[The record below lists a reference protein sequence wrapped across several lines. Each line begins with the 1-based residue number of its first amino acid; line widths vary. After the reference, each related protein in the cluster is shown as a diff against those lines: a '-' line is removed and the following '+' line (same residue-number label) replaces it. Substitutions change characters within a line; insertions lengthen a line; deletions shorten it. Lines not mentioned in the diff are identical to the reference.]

1 MLRQISHKSYSLDF
15 FNLKMANVTNEALVT
30 FKQLIGI
37 LKTARQSNSWKIST
51 LKNY

>member
-15 FNLKMANVTNEALVT
+15 FNWKMANVTNAALVT
-30 FKQLIGI
+30 FKRLIGI
-37 LKTARQSNSWKIST
+37 LTTVRQSNSAKIST